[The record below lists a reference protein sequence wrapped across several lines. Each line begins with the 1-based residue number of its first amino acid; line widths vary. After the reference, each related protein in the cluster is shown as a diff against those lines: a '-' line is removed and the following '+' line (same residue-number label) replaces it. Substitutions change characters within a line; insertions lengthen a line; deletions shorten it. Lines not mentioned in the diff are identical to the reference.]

1 MLCTTGFESCHRS
14 ERCTC
19 NADSAH
25 KPGVR
30 MHNVHTE
37 SGVGEWQYGIGDGGV
52 RVTVRETNS
61 FLTSSH
67 SPSAATLPPSADSS
81 SQTAA
86 APCLPVFVRSRQ
98 HPSIPSK
105 IGRTSR
111 YVNAATTSP
120 SPLARSTCFSNHPIA
135 TSISLF
141 CSAS

>member
-37 SGVGEWQYGIGDGGV
+37 SGVGEWQIRNRGWRGEGDSA
-52 RVTVRETNS
+52 RNDS